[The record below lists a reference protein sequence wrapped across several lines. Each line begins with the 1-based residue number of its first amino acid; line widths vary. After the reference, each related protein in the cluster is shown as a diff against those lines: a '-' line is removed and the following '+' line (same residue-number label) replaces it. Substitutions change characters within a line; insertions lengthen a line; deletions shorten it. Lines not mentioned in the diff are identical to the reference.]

1 MCYFPGID
9 SSAPPEK
16 FLESLNSAPISAMI
30 VDGLSALLDRFDPS
44 GKGSALRPTAIG
56 LYIYY

>member
-1 MCYFPGID
+1 L
-9 SSAPPEK
+9 K
-16 FLESLNSAPISAMI
+16 NSAPISAMI

-44 GKGSALRPTAIG
+44 GKGSALRPTALG